1 MTEPRVSVDAMS
13 NFSIVVEAC
22 SEESLL
28 LALRLVLKNQAWFE
42 SWRSHLGVLEL
53 YWSVPAPKSGEAGSV
68 NRFMAPM
75 NADEVLPSVVG
86 WLKKQPQP
94 AGPAPDC
101 DGSTSRGFRLEANN
115 HDGWS
120 YLACK
125 IKPIWAIHGK

>member
-1 MTEPRVSVDAMS
+1 MVRELAKPLGRVGVVLVGPRIKARRGGTGQQ
-13 NFSIVVEAC
+13 I
-22 SEESLL
+22 
-28 LALRLVLKNQAWFE
+28 LAR
-42 SWRSHLGVLEL
+42 
-53 YWSVPAPKSGEAGSV
+53 
-68 NRFMAPM
+68 M

-94 AGPAPDC
+94 VGPAPDC
-101 DGSTSRGFRLEANN
+101 DGSTSRGFRVEANN